1 MNRIDFINLI
11 KDIVISENNKRG
23 KPLYPSVVIAQAIL
37 ETGWGNSEIM
47 MRANAIFGIKATSSW
62 QGKVYN
68 AKTKECYDGVSFTT
82 INDCFRAYDS
92 LEDSIKD
99 YFNLI
104 CNSSRYRSAL
114 KTDSPEACI
123 TAIKN
128 SGYATDPHYIDS
140 IMRIIIEN
148 NLQEYD
154 LIYQDTNS
162 SVSQDVSQQTENVET
177 PEYYIVKAGDNLTK
191 LSKRYGTTVQSLVE
205 LNEIENPDLIYV
217 GQILKI
223 PKSNNIQETSQ
234 TPEYYIVK
242 AGDNLTKLS
251 KRYGT
256 TVQRLVELNNI
267 KNPNLILIGQ
277 KLRVR

>member
-47 MRANAIFGIKATSSW
+47 MRAKAIFGIKATSSW

-68 AKTKECYDGVSFTT
+68 SKTKECYDGVSFTT

-140 IMRIIIEN
+140 VMRIIIEN

-154 LIYQDTNS
+154 LVYQDTDS
-162 SVSQDVSQQTENVET
+162 IVSQDVSQQTQNVESS
-177 PEYYIVKAGDNLTK
+177 YIVGHNYKLKVDLHVRAGASIND
-191 LSKRYGTTVQSLVE
+191 R
-205 LNEIENPDLIYV
+205 
-217 GQILKI
+217 
-223 PKSNNIQETSQ
+223 
-234 TPEYYIVK
+234 
-242 AGDNLTKLS
+242 
-251 KRYGT
+251 
-256 TVQRLVELNNI
+256 I
-267 KNPNLILIGQ
+267 KNYDELTEDGKKHAYKQQ
-277 KLRVR
+277 KAVLKKGTIVTALEVKNTFGDTWIRIPSGFIAGIYQNNKYVV

>member
-47 MRANAIFGIKATSSW
+47 MRAKAIFGIKATSSW

-128 SGYATDPHYIDS
+128 GGYATDPHYIDS
-140 IMRIIIEN
+140 IMRIIDEN

-154 LIYQDTNS
+154 
-162 SVSQDVSQQTENVET
+162 VSQDVSQQTETN
-177 PEYYIVKAGDNLTK
+177 YIVEHNYT
-191 LSKRYGTTVQSLVE
+191 
-205 LNEIENPDLIYV
+205 LNVDLHDRTGPSTNY
-217 GQILKI
+217 
-223 PKSNNIQETSQ
+223 
-234 TPEYYIVK
+234 
-242 AGDNLTKLS
+242 
-251 KRYGT
+251 R
-256 TVQRLVELNNI
+256 I
-267 KNPNLILIGQ
+267 KNYNELTTDGKKHAYNQQ
-277 KLRVR
+277 KAVLKKGTVVTVLGVYNNEGDTWLRIPSGYIAGIYQNKKYVV

>member
-47 MRANAIFGIKATSSW
+47 MRAKAIFGIKATSSW

-140 IMRIIIEN
+140 IIRIINEN
-148 NLQEYD
+148 NLHQYD
-154 LIYQDTNS
+154 
-162 SVSQDVSQQTENVET
+162 VSQDVSHQTETNYVVGHNYTLNV
-177 PEYYIVKAGDNLTK
+177 
-191 LSKRYGTTVQSLVE
+191 
-205 LNEIENPDLIYV
+205 DLHVRTGPSTNY
-217 GQILKI
+217 
-223 PKSNNIQETSQ
+223 
-234 TPEYYIVK
+234 
-242 AGDNLTKLS
+242 
-251 KRYGT
+251 R
-256 TVQRLVELNNI
+256 I
-267 KNPNLILIGQ
+267 KNYNELTTDGKKHAYNQQ
-277 KLRVR
+277 KAVLKKGTVVTVLEVLEVFNTFGDTWLRIPSGFIAGIYQNNKYVV

>member
-1 MNRIDFINLI
+1 MNRNDFINLI

-37 ETGWGNSEIM
+37 ETGLGNSEIM
-47 MRANAIFGIKATSSW
+47 MKAKAIFGIKATSNW

-140 IMRIIIEN
+140 VMRIIIEN

-154 LIYQDTNS
+154 LVYQDTDS
-162 SVSQDVSQQTENVET
+162 TVSQDVSQKTN
-177 PEYYIVKAGDNLTK
+177 YIVGHNYKLNVDLRVRAGAGTDKRIKNYNELTTDGKKHAYNQQKAVLKKGTVVTVLAVYNVFGDTW
-191 LSKRYGTTVQSLVE
+191 
-205 LNEIENPDLIYV
+205 
-217 GQILKI
+217 LKI
-223 PKSNNIQETSQ
+223 PSGFIAGIYQNNK
-234 TPEYYIVK
+234 YV
-242 AGDNLTKLS
+242 
-251 KRYGT
+251 
-256 TVQRLVELNNI
+256 V
-267 KNPNLILIGQ
+267 
-277 KLRVR
+277 

>member
-11 KDIVISENNKRG
+11 KDSVISENNKRG

>member
-37 ETGWGNSEIM
+37 ETGWGDSEIM
-47 MRANAIFGIKATSSW
+47 MKAKAIFGIKATSSW

-104 CNSSRYRSAL
+104 CNSSRYRNAL
-114 KTDSPEACI
+114 KTDSPESCI

-128 SGYATDPHYIDS
+128 SGYATDTHYIDS
-140 IMRIIIEN
+140 IMRIIDEN
-148 NLQEYD
+148 NLQQYD
-154 LIYQDTNS
+154 
-162 SVSQDVSQQTENVET
+162 VSQDVSQQTETN
-177 PEYYIVKAGDNLTK
+177 YIVGHNYK
-191 LSKRYGTTVQSLVE
+191 LNV
-205 LNEIENPDLIYV
+205 D
-217 GQILKI
+217 
-223 PKSNNIQETSQ
+223 
-234 TPEYYIVK
+234 
-242 AGDNLTKLS
+242 
-251 KRYGT
+251 
-256 TVQRLVELNNI
+256 
-267 KNPNLILIGQ
+267 
-277 KLRVR
+277 LRVRAGAGTDKRIKNYNELTTDGKKHAYNQQRAVLKKGTVVTVLEVVKTFGDTWLRIPSGFIAGIYQNNKYVV

>member
-47 MRANAIFGIKATSSW
+47 MRAKAIFGIKATSSW

-128 SGYATDPHYIDS
+128 GGYATDPHYIDS
-140 IMRIIIEN
+140 IMRIIDEN

-154 LIYQDTNS
+154 
-162 SVSQDVSQQTENVET
+162 VSQDVSQQTETN
-177 PEYYIVKAGDNLTK
+177 YIVEHNYT
-191 LSKRYGTTVQSLVE
+191 
-205 LNEIENPDLIYV
+205 LNVDLHVRTGPSTNY
-217 GQILKI
+217 
-223 PKSNNIQETSQ
+223 
-234 TPEYYIVK
+234 
-242 AGDNLTKLS
+242 
-251 KRYGT
+251 R
-256 TVQRLVELNNI
+256 I
-267 KNPNLILIGQ
+267 KNYNELKTDGKKHAYNQQ
-277 KLRVR
+277 KAVLKKGTVVTVLEVFNTFGDTLLRIPSGFIAAIYQNNKYVV

>member
-11 KDIVISENNKRG
+11 KDIVISQNNKRG

-47 MRANAIFGIKATSSW
+47 MKAKAIFGIKATSSW

-92 LEDSIKD
+92 FEDSIKD

-114 KTDSPEACI
+114 KTDSPESCI

-128 SGYATDPHYIDS
+128 GGYATDPHYIDS

-154 LIYQDTNS
+154 LVYQDTDS
-162 SVSQDVSQQTENVET
+162 IVSQSVSHQTDGNYFKGGTYTVN
-177 PEYYIVKAGDNLTK
+177 ANLHVRTGP
-191 LSKRYGTTVQSLVE
+191 STNYR
-205 LNEIENPDLIYV
+205 
-217 GQILKI
+217 
-223 PKSNNIQETSQ
+223 
-234 TPEYYIVK
+234 
-242 AGDNLTKLS
+242 
-251 KRYGT
+251 
-256 TVQRLVELNNI
+256 I
-267 KNPNLILIGQ
+267 KNYNELTEDGKKHAYNQQ
-277 KLRVR
+277 KAVLKKGTRVTVLEIYNTFGDTWIRIPSGYIAGIYQNKKYVV

>member
-1 MNRIDFINLI
+1 MNRNDFINLI

-140 IMRIIIEN
+140 VMRIIIEN

-154 LIYQDTNS
+154 LVYQDTDMI
-162 SVSQDVSQQTENVET
+162 VSQDVSQKTN
-177 PEYYIVKAGDNLTK
+177 YIVGHNYK
-191 LSKRYGTTVQSLVE
+191 LNV
-205 LNEIENPDLIYV
+205 D
-217 GQILKI
+217 
-223 PKSNNIQETSQ
+223 
-234 TPEYYIVK
+234 
-242 AGDNLTKLS
+242 
-251 KRYGT
+251 
-256 TVQRLVELNNI
+256 
-267 KNPNLILIGQ
+267 
-277 KLRVR
+277 LRVRAGAGTDKRIKNYNELTTDGKKHAYNQQKAVLKKGTVVTVLAVYNVLGGTWLCIFLGLFAGIYQNNKYVV

>member
-23 KPLYPSVVIAQAIL
+23 KPLYPSAVIAQAIL

-47 MRANAIFGIKATSSW
+47 MRAKAIFGIKATSSW

-68 AKTKECYDGVSFTT
+68 SKTKECYDGVSFTT
-82 INDCFRAYDS
+82 INDCFRSYDS

-140 IMRIIIEN
+140 IMRIIGEN
-148 NLQEYD
+148 NLQQY
-154 LIYQDTNS
+154 
-162 SVSQDVSQQTENVET
+162 DVSQNVSHQTESNYVVGHNYTLNV
-177 PEYYIVKAGDNLTK
+177 
-191 LSKRYGTTVQSLVE
+191 
-205 LNEIENPDLIYV
+205 DLHVRTGPSTNY
-217 GQILKI
+217 
-223 PKSNNIQETSQ
+223 
-234 TPEYYIVK
+234 
-242 AGDNLTKLS
+242 
-251 KRYGT
+251 R
-256 TVQRLVELNNI
+256 I
-267 KNPNLILIGQ
+267 KNYNELTTDGKNHAYKQDRAVLKKGTVVTVKEIYNTFGDTW
-277 KLRVR
+277 LRIPSGFIAGIYQNKKYVV

>member
-47 MRANAIFGIKATSSW
+47 MRAKAIFGIKATSSW

-128 SGYATDPHYIDS
+128 GGYATDPHYIDS
-140 IMRIIIEN
+140 IMRIIDEN

-154 LIYQDTNS
+154 
-162 SVSQDVSQQTENVET
+162 VSQDVSQQTETN
-177 PEYYIVKAGDNLTK
+177 YIVEHNYT
-191 LSKRYGTTVQSLVE
+191 
-205 LNEIENPDLIYV
+205 LNVDLHVRTGPSTNY
-217 GQILKI
+217 
-223 PKSNNIQETSQ
+223 
-234 TPEYYIVK
+234 
-242 AGDNLTKLS
+242 
-251 KRYGT
+251 R
-256 TVQRLVELNNI
+256 I
-267 KNPNLILIGQ
+267 KNYNELTTDGKKHAYNQQ
-277 KLRVR
+277 KAVLKKGTVVTVLGVYNNEGDTWLRIPSGYIAGIYQNKKYVV